1 MAGAGRMGDGIYPDR
16 TLTDTRNAQ
25 RRWRTQIQDELLN
38 VRSPKRNVGQGMQ
51 NAERQSTS
59 VLHPICVL
67 GSKFRI

>member
-51 NAERQSTS
+51 NAERQSTP